1 MGCCSGRC
9 ALIFLCTF
17 QLVTALERQVF
28 DFLGYQ
34 WAPILA
40 TFTHIVVVILG
51 LFGTIQYRPRYIVV
65 YAVWA
70 AAWVT
75 WNVFIICFYLEVG
88 GPLKGDGLLTF
99 SLSRHH
105 SWWHEHGPGCVHK
118 EPAASL
124 GAPDSQ
130 ALVPGIGCT
139 LEHGY
144 VEALHSALQIL
155 VALVGFV
162 CACHV
167 VSVVTEEE
175 DSFDFIGGFDPF
187 PLCHVSEKPSSLS
200 FEQPPGSNPYE
211 MSAARVSSAGTR
223 PTAACVGSP
232 GPDAASQKP
241 SPSLPFS
248 KGQEA
253 LPFLD
258 FVPFALQGT
267 RAQQPPLTA
276 DCAFLPASLPLPTP
290 TSPRRPASGIG
301 EEHPFPPAT
310 SSFGDPRGR
319 RPQGLVTGREPGQR
333 GQSQAGDGCNF

>member
-9 ALIFLCTF
+9 TLIFLCTF

-88 GPLKGDGLLTF
+88 GLSKDSGLLTF
-99 SLSRHH
+99 RLSWHH

-124 GAPDSQ
+124 GPPDSQ

-155 VALVGFV
+155 VALVGFI

-167 VSVVTEEE
+167 ASVVTEEE
-175 DSFDFIGGFDPF
+175 DGCKCAATSLLQNAVSDLLAPSGSGGGK
-187 PLCHVSEKPSSLS
+187 EKLRAGHRGLR
-200 FEQPPGSNPYE
+200 PGLLN
-211 MSAARVSSAGTR
+211 
-223 PTAACVGSP
+223 GSP
-232 GPDAASQKP
+232 CHGGPGLSRDRGGPGLWAPGVSA
-241 SPSLPFS
+241 
-248 KGQEA
+248 
-253 LPFLD
+253 
-258 FVPFALQGT
+258 
-267 RAQQPPLTA
+267 
-276 DCAFLPASLPLPTP
+276 
-290 TSPRRPASGIG
+290 
-301 EEHPFPPAT
+301 PPA
-310 SSFGDPRGR
+310 P
-319 RPQGLVTGREPGQR
+319 PV
-333 GQSQAGDGCNF
+333 

>member
-9 ALIFLCTF
+9 TLIFLCTF

-88 GPLKGDGLLTF
+88 GLSKDSGLLTF

-124 GAPDSQ
+124 GPLDSQ

-155 VALVGFV
+155 VALVGFI

-167 VSVVTEEE
+167 VSIVTEEE

-200 FEQPPGSNPYE
+200 LEQ
-211 MSAARVSSAGTR
+211 ACLLAGG
-223 PTAACVGSP
+223 V
-232 GPDAASQKP
+232 
-241 SPSLPFS
+241 
-248 KGQEA
+248 
-253 LPFLD
+253 
-258 FVPFALQGT
+258 
-267 RAQQPPLTA
+267 
-276 DCAFLPASLPLPTP
+276 
-290 TSPRRPASGIG
+290 G
-301 EEHPFPPAT
+301 EEHPSRPPPAPTT
-310 SSFGDPRGR
+310 SSFGDP
-319 RPQGLVTGREPGQR
+319 
-333 GQSQAGDGCNF
+333 C